1 MGMVIH
7 TPCGGEDVACDSTRI
22 KTASAHNHSLN
33 SKISILMSTI
43 GMKVNACFNINCCN
57 VSTATCAEK
66 CSPIEDYHL

>member
-43 GMKVNACFNINCCN
+43 GMKVNARFNIT
-57 VSTATCAEK
+57 VAM
-66 CSPIEDYHL
+66 